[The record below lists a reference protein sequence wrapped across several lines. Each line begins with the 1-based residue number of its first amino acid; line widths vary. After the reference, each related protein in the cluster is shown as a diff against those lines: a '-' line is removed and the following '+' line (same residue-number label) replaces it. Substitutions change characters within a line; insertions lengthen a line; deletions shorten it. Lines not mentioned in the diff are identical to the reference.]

1 MKGEN
6 KQEAES
12 VGKEMVPFGHVFFGR
27 GYNTLDTRSFS
38 MDVIYMTKLK

>member
-1 MKGEN
+1 LERKWYLLDM
-6 KQEAES
+6 
-12 VGKEMVPFGHVFFGR
+12 FFFGR